1 MRIISPFHDY
11 YDGLNDGSDREH
23 LWVRKTTTFLD
34 KEDPFFL
41 DKNWTSGLFHQMD
54 PVYVPNRNA
63 VYTPNGR
70 YWGLGHDSYRRS
82 LLLFCGQFF
91 PLVRV
96 GDAVCWTFEEFEA
109 SADLPNR
116 PYATTGFFRKRDEV
130 YAKARKMFSL
140 DDMPARYATLN
151 LRYRCPVLLLDIP
164 EQDLGPVREHEKERF
179 RVRVTLNPR
188 LYELGFQKVLP
199 VFDAYQRI
207 EMYLFNELAEQKDP
221 PVAISD
227 DIRLAA
233 HGFDKY
239 SFRKEKSPKGKK
251 RGNK

>member
-1 MRIISPFHDY
+1 MRIISPFHDH
-11 YDGLNDGSDREH
+11 YDGLNDGSDHEH
-23 LWVRKTTTFLD
+23 LWIRKTTAFLVD
-34 KEDPFFL
+34 TDDPFFL
-41 DKNWTSGLFHQMD
+41 DENWELTLFHQMD

-63 VYTPNGR
+63 RYTKNGK
-70 YWGLGHDSYRRS
+70 YLGLDSDIYRRS

-96 GDAVCWTFEEFEA
+96 GETVCWTFEEFEA

-116 PYATTGFFRKRDEV
+116 PYATTGFLRKKDEV

-140 DDMPARYATLN
+140 DNMPTRYATLN
-151 LRYRCPVLLLDIP
+151 LRYRCPVLLLDIQ

-188 LYELGFQKVLP
+188 LYELGFPKMLSVP
-199 VFDAYQRI
+199 DAFQRL

-221 PVAISD
+221 PVAIGD

-233 HGFDKY
+233 HGFDSH
-239 SFRKEKSPKGKK
+239 SFRKEKSPKRK
-251 RGNK
+251 